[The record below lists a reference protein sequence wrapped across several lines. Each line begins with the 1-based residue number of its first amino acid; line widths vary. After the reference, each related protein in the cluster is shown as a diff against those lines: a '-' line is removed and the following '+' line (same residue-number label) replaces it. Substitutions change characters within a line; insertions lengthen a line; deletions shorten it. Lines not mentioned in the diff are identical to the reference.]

1 MEAAD
6 PDEKITFTPDD
17 KIMKIQAVEFDK
29 IRIVSRSL
37 LLLTNFVQASLKGK
51 FSLLAQREYQAHV
64 QM

>member
-17 KIMKIQAVEFDK
+17 IIIKIQAAEFDK

-37 LLLTNFVQASLKGK
+37 LLINIVQA
-51 FSLLAQREYQAHV
+51 FV
-64 QM
+64 NV